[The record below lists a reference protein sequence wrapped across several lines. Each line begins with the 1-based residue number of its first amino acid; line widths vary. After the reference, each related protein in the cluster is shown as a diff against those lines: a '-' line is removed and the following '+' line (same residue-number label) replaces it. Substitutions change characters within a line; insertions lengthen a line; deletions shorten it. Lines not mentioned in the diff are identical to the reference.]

1 MHENIFAMLKKHN
14 LPVLDACFSAL
25 ILDLENRGL
34 LESTLVFVMG
44 EMGRLPKVNREA
56 GRDHWP
62 SCTFCLMAGGGVKP
76 GVVYGTT
83 DSMAAYPDSNP
94 VSPGDIVA
102 TIYQQLGIDPHMTL
116 PDLSGRPI
124 PIAHGGEPI
133 RDLIG

>member
-1 MHENIFAMLKKHN
+1 M
-14 LPVLDACFSAL
+14 
-25 ILDLENRGL
+25 
-34 LESTLVFVMG
+34 
-44 EMGRLPKVNREA
+44 
-56 GRDHWP
+56 
-62 SCTFCLMAGGGVKP
+62 KP

>member
-1 MHENIFAMLKKHN
+1 
-14 LPVLDACFSAL
+14 
-25 ILDLENRGL
+25 
-34 LESTLVFVMG
+34 
-44 EMGRLPKVNREA
+44 
-56 GRDHWP
+56 
-62 SCTFCLMAGGGVKP
+62 
-76 GVVYGTT
+76 
-83 DSMAAYPDSNP
+83 MAAYPDSNP